1 MNENFPDEPTSDA
14 RIPATSDDAL
24 VARLRAADPAATV
37 EPDATVLRAIVEARR
52 AQPGDAPAL
61 AATDELAAARARR
74 WTTWPARV
82 AAVAAA
88 ALVIGGGGGYAI
100 GAASGDEEPLATGA
114 GREITLDS
122 GTGSSAVAPDVA
134 GPGSAPEAAMGE
146 SSRVASDMYWPGYS
160 GRTIFTASG
169 LSDAGGTAQAWA
181 LDPAQVFTE
190 QSVTAAAAAL
200 GVAGTPTFQDGY
212 WLVGPTD
219 GSGPNISL
227 YPDGA
232 ASLSYYDPGKDPWT
246 CVATLEESATKG
258 DAAQGSGTDDAATTL
273 EQSADPSIGIVAPEP
288 DPCTQRDVGPAPAA
302 DAAQAQ
308 LSDVLTA
315 LGIDVAGYELVA
327 ENWGDASWVY
337 VTAYQ
342 VIDGQRTGVTW
353 SGSFTGAGLQSL
365 YGSLAPAVSL
375 GEYEV
380 ISPAAAVARFADPRF
395 GSGWGG
401 PIAYAAGAEP
411 AGDLAATSEMPV
423 EPTLPA
429 TVTPGSA
436 ISWPVDEVTIVEARL
451 GLAMHT
457 QADGATLLLPTY
469 ELVSADG
476 GIWSMLA
483 VADAHLDFSSGR

>member
-1 MNENFPDEPTSDA
+1 MNENFPDEPVGDA

-24 VARLRAADPAATV
+24 VARVRAADPAATV
-37 EPDATVLRAIVEARR
+37 EPDAAVLRAIVEARR

-61 AATDELAAARARR
+61 AGTDELAAARARR
-74 WTTWPARV
+74 WTTWPGRL

-100 GAASGDEEPLATGA
+100 GASGADEEPLATGA

-122 GTGSSAVAPDVA
+122 GSGSSQGAPNA
-134 GPGSAPEAAMGE
+134 GGPASAPGTESEKSAAAMD
-146 SSRVASDMYWPGYS
+146 ASTRGAGDMYLPGYS

-169 LSDAGGTAQAWA
+169 LSDVGGTARAWA
-181 LDPAQVFTE
+181 LDPAQAFTE
-190 QSVTAAAAAL
+190 QSIAAAAAVL

-219 GSGPNISL
+219 GSGPSISL
-227 YPDGA
+227 YPDGS
-232 ASLSYYDPGKDPWT
+232 ASLSYYDPAKDPWS
-246 CVATLEESATKG
+246 CVATLEEST
-258 DAAQGSGTDDAATTL
+258 
-273 EQSADPSIGIVAPEP
+273 DPSIGIVAP
-288 DPCTQRDVGPAPAA
+288 DPCTQRDLGPAPAA
-302 DAAQAQ
+302 DVAQAQ
-308 LSDVLTA
+308 LRDVLTA
-315 LGIDVAGYELVA
+315 VGIDAAGYELVA
-327 ENWGDASWVY
+327 EDWGDASWIY
-337 VTAYQ
+337 ATAYQ
-342 VIDGQRTGVTW
+342 VIDGQRTGITW

-401 PIAYAAGAEP
+401 PIAYAEGAGP
-411 AGDLAATSEMPV
+411 ATDMSATSEMPV
-423 EPTLPA
+423 EPTVPA
-429 TVTPGSA
+429 TVAPGGA

-451 GLAMHT
+451 GLALHT
-457 QADGATLLLPTY
+457 QADGATMLLPTY
-469 ELVSADG
+469 ELISADG